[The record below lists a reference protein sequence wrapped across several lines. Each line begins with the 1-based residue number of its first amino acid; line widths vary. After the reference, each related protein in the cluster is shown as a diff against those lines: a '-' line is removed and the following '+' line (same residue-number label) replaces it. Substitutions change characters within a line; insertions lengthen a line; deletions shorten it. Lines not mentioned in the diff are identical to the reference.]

1 MATAIQD
8 VISATRSSASPLAA
22 TSANDIQD
30 RFLTLLV
37 TQLKNQDPLSPMDNS
52 QITTQLSQISTVSGI
67 DKLNETVSGLAT
79 ALAASQTMA
88 SASMIGRQ
96 VVAPGSNLKLADK
109 QATTGAFELTGPA
122 DRVTVSITGPAG
134 DIVRRIEIGPSTAGF
149 KTFAW
154 DGKADNGAAAKDG
167 AYTFKVEAA
176 QAGKSVVA
184 TSYTLG
190 TVTGV
195 GVSGKDPSVIVDGAA
210 EVRFADIKRVQ

>member
-8 VISATRSSASPLAA
+8 VIAATRSSTSPLAA
-22 TSANDIQD
+22 TSATQIQD

-67 DKLNETVSGLAT
+67 DKLNDTVSSLAS

-88 SASMIGRQ
+88 SVSMIGRQ
-96 VVAPGSNLKLADK
+96 IMAPGSTLTLAEK
-109 QATTGAFELTGPA
+109 RAAGAFELAGAA
-122 DRVTVSITGPAG
+122 DRVTVSVIGPAG
-134 DIVRRIEIGPSTAGF
+134 DTVRKLELGPAGVGLR
-149 KTFAW
+149 TFNW
-154 DGKADNGAAAKDG
+154 DGSAQDGRQAKDG
-167 AYTFKVEAA
+167 NYTFKVDAV
-176 QAGKSVVA
+176 QNGKAVSA
-184 TSYTLG
+184 TAYTLG

-195 GVSGKDPSVIVDGAA
+195 GMVGKDSSVIVDGAA

>member
-8 VISATRSSASPLAA
+8 VIAASRSSASPLAA
-22 TSANDIQD
+22 ASATQIQD

-67 DKLNETVSGLAT
+67 DKLNDTVSGLAT

-88 SASMIGRQ
+88 SVSMIGRQ
-96 VVAPGSNLKLADK
+96 IVSPGATLALADK
-109 QATTGAFELTGPA
+109 RAAGAFELAGAA
-122 DRVTVSITGPAG
+122 DRVTVSVIGPAG
-134 DIVRRIEIGPSTAGF
+134 DTVRKLELGAGTAGL
-149 KTFAW
+149 KTFTW
-154 DGKADNGAAAKDG
+154 DGSAQDGRPAKDG
-167 AYTFKVEAA
+167 TYTFKVEAL
-176 QAGKSVVA
+176 QNGKAVGA

-195 GVSGKDPSVIVDGAA
+195 GMSGKDASVIVDGAA